1 MPITI
6 NGSGTITGISVGGL
20 HDRIVDTDM
29 LDNNAVATG
38 KIADN
43 AVTNAKSTGLGISMA
58 DQYRITG
65 TGTLNTDA
73 TTQLNDAVSCSWERS
88 DSDSAGFVGTGVTEN
103 DGVFTFPSTGVYQII
118 GNLVVSRDAAE
129 NRYANFNLEVSTDG
143 GSSYD
148 IAAMGSGG
156 FGQVYQR
163 DTCSLCFLLDVT
175 NTSNVK
181 VRFSA
186 TTNRS
191 NVLFRGDTGANYSAV
206 IFIRVGDT

>member
-1 MPITI
+1 MSEEKKIFWVASYPK
-6 NGSGTITGISVGGL
+6 SG
-20 HDRIVDTDM
+20 
-29 LDNNAVATG
+29 N
-38 KIADN
+38 
-43 AVTNAKSTGLGISMA
+43 
-58 DQYRITG
+58 
-65 TGTLNTDA
+65 TLFRAILSSLFFT
-73 TTQLNDAVSCSWERS
+73 
-88 DSDSAGFVGTGVTEN
+88 N

-181 VRFSA
+181 DDGKTVNA
-186 TTNRS
+186 S
-191 NVLFRGDTGANYSAV
+191 NV
-206 IFIRVGDT
+206 

>member
-1 MPITI
+1 MPVTI

-20 HDRIVDTDM
+20 PDGIVDTDM
-29 LDNNAVATG
+29 LANNAVATG

-43 AVTNAKSTGLGISMA
+43 AVTSAKSSGLGISMA
-58 DQYRITG
+58 DQFRITS

-73 TTQLNDAVSCSWERS
+73 TSQLNSSVSCTWERS
-88 DSDSAGFVGTGVTEN
+88 DSDSAGFIGTGMTQS
-103 DGVFTFPSTGVYQII
+103 DGVYTFPSTGIYQIV

-148 IAAMGSGG
+148 IAAIGSGG

-163 DTCSLCFLLDVT
+163 DTCSLCFILDVT

-186 TTNRS
+186 STNRS

-206 IFIRVGDT
+206 IFIKLGDT

>member
-1 MPITI
+1 MAIQI
-6 NGSGTITGISVGGL
+6 NGDGTITGINVGGL
-20 HDRIVDTDM
+20 PDGIVDTDM
-29 LDNNAVATG
+29 LAA
-38 KIADN
+38 N
-43 AVTNAKSTGLGISMA
+43 AVTSAKSTGLGISMA
-58 DQYRITG
+58 DQYRITSG
-65 TGTLNTDA
+65 TGTLNTDT
-73 TTQLNDAVSCSWERS
+73 TTQLNDAASCTWERS

-206 IFIRVGDT
+206 IFIRIGDT

>member
-1 MPITI
+1 MAIQI
-6 NGSGTITGISVGGL
+6 NGNGTITGINVGGL
-20 HDRIVDTDM
+20 PDGIVDTDM
-29 LDNNAVATG
+29 LAA
-38 KIADN
+38 N
-43 AVTNAKSTGLGISMA
+43 AVTSAKSTGLGISMA
-58 DQYRITG
+58 DQYRITSG
-65 TGTLNTDA
+65 TGTVNTDT
-73 TTQLNDAVSCSWERS
+73 TTQLNDAASCTWERS

-163 DTCSLCFLLDVT
+163 DTCSLGFLLDVT

-206 IFIRVGDT
+206 IFIRIGDT

>member
-1 MPITI
+1 MAIQI
-6 NGSGTITGISVGGL
+6 NGNGTITGISVGGL
-20 HDRIVDTDM
+20 PDGIVDTDM
-29 LDNNAVATG
+29 
-38 KIADN
+38 IAAN
-43 AVTNAKSTGLGISMA
+43 AVTSAKSTGLGISMA
-58 DQYRITG
+58 DQYRITSG
-65 TGTLNTDA
+65 TGTLNTDT
-73 TTQLNDAVSCSWERS
+73 TTQLNDAASCTWERS

-206 IFIRVGDT
+206 IFIRIGDT

>member
-1 MPITI
+1 MPITL
-6 NGSGTITGISVGGL
+6 NGNGTVTGISVGGL
-20 HDRIVDTDM
+20 PDGIVDTDM
-29 LDNNAVATG
+29 LAA
-38 KIADN
+38 N
-43 AVTNAKSTGLGISMA
+43 AVTSAKSTGLGISMA
-58 DQYRITG
+58 DQYRITSG
-65 TGTLNTDA
+65 TGTLNTDT
-73 TTQLNDAVSCSWERS
+73 TTQLNDAASCTWERS

-206 IFIRVGDT
+206 IFIRIGDT

>member
-1 MPITI
+1 MPIVFD
-6 NGSGTITGISVGGL
+6 GSAGTVTGIATGGL
-20 HDRIVDTDM
+20 PDGCVDTDT
-29 LDNNAVATG
+29 LANNAVTA
-38 KIADN
+38 
-43 AVTNAKSTGLGISMA
+43 AKSTGLGISMA
-58 DQYRITG
+58 DQYRISG
-65 TGTLNTDA
+65 DGTLNTDA
-73 TTQLNDAVSCSWERS
+73 TTQLNDAVSCTWERS

-103 DGVFTFPSTGVYQII
+103 DGVFTFPSTGIYQII
-118 GNLVVSRDAAE
+118 GNLVVARDAAE

-143 GSSYD
+143 GGSYD

-175 NTSNVK
+175 NTSSVK

-186 TTNRS
+186 STNRS
-191 NVLFRGDTGANYSAV
+191 NVKFKGDTGANYSAV

>member
-1 MPITI
+1 MPITL
-6 NGSGTITGISVGGL
+6 NGNGTETGISVGGL
-20 HDRIVDTDM
+20 PDGIVDTDM
-29 LDNNAVATG
+29 LAA
-38 KIADN
+38 N
-43 AVTNAKSTGLGISMA
+43 AVTSAKSTGLGISMA

-73 TTQLNDAVSCSWERS
+73 TTQLNDAVSCTWERS
-88 DSDSAGFVGTGVTEN
+88 DTDSAGFVGTGVTEN

-206 IFIRVGDT
+206 IFIRIGDT

>member
-1 MPITI
+1 MPITL
-6 NGSGTITGISVGGL
+6 NGNGTVTGISVGGL
-20 HDRIVDTDM
+20 PDGIVDTDM
-29 LDNNAVATG
+29 LAA
-38 KIADN
+38 N
-43 AVTNAKSTGLGISMA
+43 AVTSAKSTGLGISMA

-73 TTQLNDAVSCSWERS
+73 TTQLNDAVSCTWERS
-88 DSDSAGFVGTGVTEN
+88 DTDSAGFVGTGVTEN

-206 IFIRVGDT
+206 IFIRIGDT

>member
-1 MPITI
+1 MPIVFD
-6 NGSGTITGISVGGL
+6 GSAGTVTGISTGGL
-20 HDRIVDTDM
+20 PDGCVDTDT
-29 LDNNAVATG
+29 LANNAVTA
-38 KIADN
+38 
-43 AVTNAKSTGLGISMA
+43 AKSTGLGMSTA

-65 TGTLNTDA
+65 DGTLNTDA
-73 TTQLNDAVSCSWERS
+73 TTQLNDAVSCTWERS

-103 DGVFTFPSTGVYQII
+103 DGVFTFPSTGIYQII

-143 GSSYD
+143 GSSDD

-206 IFIRVGDT
+206 IFIRIGDT

>member
-1 MPITI
+1 MPISI

-20 HDRIVDTDM
+20 PDGIVDTDM
-29 LDNNAVATG
+29 LANNAVATG

-43 AVTNAKSTGLGISMA
+43 AVTNAKSSGLGISMA
-58 DQYRITG
+58 DHFKITG
-65 TGTLNTDA
+65 TGTLNTDT
-73 TTQLNDAVSCSWERS
+73 TTQLNDAVSCTWVRS
-88 DSDSAGFVGTGVTEN
+88 NSAGAGFIGTGMTEN
-103 DGVFTFPSTGVYQII
+103 NGVYTFPSTGIYQII

-143 GSSYD
+143 GSTYS
-148 IAAMGSGG
+148 IAASGSGG

-163 DTCSLCFLLDVT
+163 DTCSLCFILDVT

-191 NVLFRGDTGANYSAV
+191 NVLFRGDTNVNYSAV

>member
-1 MPITI
+1 MPISI

-20 HDRIVDTDM
+20 PDGIVDTDM
-29 LDNNAVATG
+29 LANNAVTS
-38 KIADN
+38 
-43 AVTNAKSTGLGISMA
+43 AKSSGLGGLTMA
-58 DQYRITG
+58 DQFRITT

-73 TTQLNDAVSCSWERS
+73 TSQLNSSISCTWERS
-88 DSDSAGFVGTGVTEN
+88 DSDSAGFIGTGMTQS
-103 DGVFTFPSTGVYQII
+103 DGVYTFPSTGIYQII

-148 IAAMGSGG
+148 IAAIGSGG
-156 FGQVYQR
+156 FGQIYQR
-163 DTCSLCFLLDVT
+163 DTCSLCFILDVT

-186 TTNRS
+186 STNRS
-191 NVLFRGDTGANYSAV
+191 NVQFRGDTGANYSAV
-206 IFIRVGDT
+206 IFLKLGDT

>member
-1 MPITI
+1 MPVTI
-6 NGSGTITGISVGGL
+6 NGSGTITGLSVGGL
-20 HDRIVDTDM
+20 PDGIVDTDTIA
-29 LDNNAVATG
+29 NNAVTS
-38 KIADN
+38 
-43 AVTNAKSTGLGISMA
+43 AKSTGLGISMA
-58 DQYRITG
+58 DQYRITAD
-65 TGTLNTDA
+65 GTLNTDA
-73 TTQLNDAVSCSWERS
+73 TTQLNDAVSCTWERS
-88 DSDSAGFVGTGVTEN
+88 DSDSAGFVGTGVTES

-118 GNLVVSRDAAE
+118 GNLVVARDAAE

-143 GSSYD
+143 GGSYD

-186 TTNRS
+186 STNRS
-191 NVLFRGDTGANYSAV
+191 NVKFKGDTGANYSAV
-206 IFIRVGDT
+206 IFIRMGDT